1 MTFVPWPTWIVHRD
15 GATWTGP
22 AACLDD
28 AVERSHDHR
37 LASSDVSH
45 ATHIGQMRVVVPSP
59 SRIDERRTPEEKH
72 ADEHATW
79 HLHTG
84 DQVLYFVSGK
94 GMAQNHDGPVIEC
107 APGDIIHVPPGT
119 RHIHGAM
126 PGHDATHIAI
136 TKGDHVWDNE
146 PNYPR

>member
-1 MTFVPWPTWIVHRD
+1 MEAILDDPAYGVRQNRVHFHD
-15 GATWTGP
+15 GAHTN
-22 AACLDD
+22 
-28 AVERSHDHR
+28 
-37 LASSDVSH
+37 
-45 ATHIGQMRVVVPSP
+45 
-59 SRIDERRTPEEKH
+59 
-72 ADEHATW
+72 W

-119 RHIHGAM
+119 RHVHGAL

-136 TKGDHVWDNE
+136 TKGDHIWDNE